1 MRFAL
6 GAMDPGDLISLI
18 PNVRASVSNSSRALA
33 IWGSNTIAFDFP
45 ISKSIPKL
53 GEAKLYPELVS
64 GWTDGLPLEI
74 SSKDGLLGL
83 FDIPL
88 QHRFERFSFADLKGA
103 SVLVVGAKGSGKS
116 VFCLNASNITDA
128 IVLDCP
134 TTQELEEAFQ
144 AGKQVI
150 CAMSSSFLMPLSL
163 QRRFENIVNLRQG
176 NLDQHLAAGL
186 PKNQWNEKLP
196 PGRGWFKNLSIQ
208 LAMPAPSPHQNVQVR
223 EPQLQ
228 VG

>member
-1 MRFAL
+1 M
-6 GAMDPGDLISLI
+6 
-18 PNVRASVSNSSRALA
+18 
-33 IWGSNTIAFDFP
+33 
-45 ISKSIPKL
+45 L
-53 GEAKLYPELVS
+53 GETKLYPDLVS
-64 GWTDGLPLEI
+64 GWTNGLPVEI
-74 SSKDGLLGL
+74 SSQEGLLGI

-88 QHRFERFSFADLKGA
+88 QHRFERYLFADLNGA
-103 SVLVVGAKGSGKS
+103 SVLVVGSKGSGKS
-116 VFCLNASNITDA
+116 MFCLNASSVTNA

-144 AGKQVI
+144 RGRQVI

-163 QRRFENIVNLRQG
+163 QRRFENIINLRQG

-208 LAMPAPSPHQNVQVR
+208 LAMPEPSLHQQTQAR

-228 VG
+228 AG